1 MESITK
7 VSMSVCPF
15 VRSTSTQAL
24 RQLSQTSGALANQAR
39 QCPIAG
45 NAIRAKEISIRSYS
59 SATKPVRATAATP
72 STPRLLSTLLHLSNL
87 EVRKPHLIIM
97 DI

>member
-59 SATKPVRATAATP
+59 SATNQPEP
-72 STPRLLSTLLHLSNL
+72 PLLPFYTGGHFQ
-87 EVRKPHLIIM
+87 RYFIFRTWK
-97 DI
+97 

>member
-59 SATKPVRATAATP
+59 SAPPLLLLLHR
-72 STPRLLSTLLHLSNL
+72 RLLSTFLHLSNL